1 MGGVKNVE
9 PPPLF
14 GSKIMN
20 LLVLFDFEPK
30 CVSRSRLHGVCRG
43 RSGTSASASY
53 ALLSQFWYVGGFG
66 HPGHPVVPTLSS
78 MSGDVVTVYA
88 Y

>member
-1 MGGVKNVE
+1 MSN

-14 GSKIMN
+14 GCKIMN

-66 HPGHPVVPTLSS
+66 HLGHPVVPTLSS
-78 MSGDVVTVYA
+78 MSGDVVKVYA

>member
-1 MGGVKNVE
+1 MSN

-30 CVSRSRLHGVCRG
+30 CFSRSRLHGVCRG
-43 RSGTSASASY
+43 RSGTSASAGY
-53 ALLSQFWYVGGFG
+53 ALLSHFWYVGGF
-66 HPGHPVVPTLSS
+66 GHPVVPTLSS